1 MENNYKTIV
10 YMTVNTVNN
19 KIYIG
24 IHNTEN
30 PDKFDGYIGNGVN
43 VFHPYTIKHPTCP
56 FHYAVKKYGFKKF
69 KRYILQVF
77 DNREDALKLE
87 KILVNEDFIRRD
99 DTYNITLGGG
109 DPPHYERK
117 VYQYDLSGNFI
128 KEYLS
133 IVAAEKALNLTNGI
147 VSAIK
152 YKTLSAGYLW
162 SYEKVDKLNINEYKI
177 ICQKK
182 PLYLYDTKGKFIR
195 EYRSISQFCKEY
207 KVTLGP
213 VQRAIKGKTKIAGFY
228 VSDIK
233 VDTFV
238 IEKHEK
244 QLRPIHQYSLDGKYL
259 ATYPSGLNAYKT
271 LGKGYSQI
279 VAKLKLGN
287 RICGDY
293 QWSFEKLDHLNP
305 VIKYNSAKKIA
316 QCDLKGNIIKIYDTV
331 RECRK
336 DFGNVSRV
344 LSGKCS
350 QCKGYTFKYV

>member
-24 IHNTEN
+24 VHNTEN

-182 PLYLYDTKGKFIR
+182 PLYLYDTKGNFIR
-195 EYRSISQFCKEY
+195 EYESISQFCKEY

-233 VDTFV
+233 VDTFI

-244 QLRPIHQYSLDGKYL
+244 QLRPVHQYSLDGKYL
-259 ATYPSGLNAYKT
+259 ATYSSGLNAYKT
-271 LGKGYSQI
+271 LGKGYSKI
-279 VAKLKLGN
+279 VEKLKLGN

-316 QCDLKGNIIKIYDTV
+316 QCDLKGNIVKIYNTV